1 MPRIPLLLHEIHPY
15 TNKKKRSVSGS
26 QKSRLRDIF
35 RKMQIDQAFYRTSVH
50 TSYES
55 QNETN

>member
-1 MPRIPLLLHEIHPY
+1 M
-15 TNKKKRSVSGS
+15 
-26 QKSRLRDIF
+26 RDIF